1 MLKHTVELQKQD
13 IVEQYYLVNKLT
25 RDINKLKTNLN
36 ELQISKQKLQDRLE
50 DQSDEYAQVI
60 YELSKSREA
69 LTASEKK

>member
-1 MLKHTVELQKQD
+1 
-13 IVEQYYLVNKLT
+13 LT
-25 RDINKLKTNLN
+25 ENILN